1 MAQLDILQNS
11 AQILNAL
18 RGPAKILYATIGVVF
33 PTNIYAIINATTGA
47 PVSPWKPF
55 GFTRG
60 GINWS
65 VNIEASQRD
74 DIDQIIGAYD
84 QDVTDYNFSVQ
95 TQLAEVYDLT
105 QLSMAFKMGAPT
117 VVVATASLP
126 TGVMIP
132 LNDGSYKFLPYRMA
146 VVYPKATTGKLLAM
160 VLRNAQLSG
169 GEKVIRFDKN
179 DSASPALE
187 IRGYPELSTTIS
199 ADQAY
204 GALFDIP

>member
-18 RGPAKILYATIGVVF
+18 RGPAKILYATSAVVF
-33 PTNIYAIINATTGA
+33 PTTLYAIINATTGA
-47 PVSPWKPF
+47 PVSPWKAF

-74 DIDQIIGAYD
+74 DIDQITGAYD

-95 TQLAEVYDLT
+95 SQLAEVFDT
-105 QLSMAFKMGAPT
+105 VQLGMAFKMGVPT
-117 VVVATASLP
+117 YVMATTTVP
-126 TGVMIP
+126 TQIMIP
-132 LNDGSYKFLPYRMA
+132 LNDGSYKFLPYRFA
-146 VVYPKATTGKLLAM
+146 VLYPKSTVGKLM
-160 VLRNAQLSG
+160 GYVLRSGQLTG
-169 GEKVIRFDKN
+169 GEKIIRFDKN

-187 IRGYPELSTTIS
+187 IRGYPELATTITS
-199 ADQAY
+199 DMAY
-204 GALFDIP
+204 GAMFDIP